1 MTSAV
6 GLLDFTDHLGVP
18 LQEGL
23 LLVHNTLVRLKLRHR
38 VKIGRAGKVIGAF
51 DIAHNSALGA
61 DWCNFARGF
70 MFDWGRACRCRLA
83 KRVRAP
89 RAGRHRTRS
98 ARRRCLCPTKPSA
111 CTAFTKT
118 RCLR

>member
-23 LLVHNTLVRLKLRHR
+23 LLVHNTLVRLKLHHR

>member
-6 GLLDFTDHLGVP
+6 GPLEFTDHLGVP

-23 LLVHNTLVRLKLRHR
+23 LLVHNTLVRLNLRHR
-38 VKIGRAGKVIGAF
+38 VKIGCAGKVIGAF
-51 DIAHNSALGA
+51 DIAHNIALGPTGATSRVGSCSTGGAAGA
-61 DWCNFARGF
+61 DLPHRCVPH
-70 MFDWGRACRCRLA
+70 GRDDTVPASA
-83 KRVRAP
+83 KR
-89 RAGRHRTRS
+89 
-98 ARRRCLCPTKPSA
+98 RCWCPTRASA